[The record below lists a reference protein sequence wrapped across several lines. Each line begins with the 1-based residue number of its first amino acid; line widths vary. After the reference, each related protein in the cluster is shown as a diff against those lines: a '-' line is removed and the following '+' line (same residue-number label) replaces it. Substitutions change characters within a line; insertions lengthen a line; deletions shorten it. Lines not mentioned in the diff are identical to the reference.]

1 MYGSTAKAIS
11 HYKDTKNLLKLRIL
25 TENYFA
31 PHQTLCRKNRY
42 LWDKINAKMID
53 HLLQPLVCE
62 RFQTDARY
70 REGHLRVV
78 NALPE
83 RLVVGLHSPEIKQV
97 AKQLSRM
104 GGEVAMPD
112 GMRRFCM
119 GGAEVIR
126 AFEAV
131 PSESLCYEETVIW
144 GYLINLEKC
153 SLEERLAMLGRYVPV
168 LDNWAVCD
176 SYCAHAKWMARADK
190 AALWAFLERW
200 FDSKRE
206 FEVRFAVVVAMCYF
220 LGKEWFDKV
229 FERINRLDFGRIK
242 SKYKSVKGKPKV
254 AQQGTVQGAEPYY
267 VRMGVAWLLA
277 TALAKFPDQ
286 TKTFVR
292 SSNLPADVVKLYI
305 RKARESLRT
314 RTVEAV

>member
-1 MYGSTAKAIS
+1 
-11 HYKDTKNLLKLRIL
+11 
-25 TENYFA
+25 
-31 PHQTLCRKNRY
+31 
-42 LWDKINAKMID
+42 MID
-53 HLLQPLVCE
+53 HLLQPLICE
-62 RFQTDARY
+62 RFLNDAQY

-83 RLVVGLHSPEIKQV
+83 RRVMGLHSPDIKQV
-97 AKQLSRM
+97 AKLLSRE
-104 GGEVAMPD
+104 GGEVVMPD
-112 GMRRFCM
+112 GVHRICAN
-119 GGAEVIR
+119 GAEVIH

-131 PSESLCYEETVIW
+131 SSESLHYEETVIW

-153 SLEERLAMLGRYVPV
+153 SLDKRLAMLGRYVPV

-200 FDSKRE
+200 FDSESE

-220 LGKEWFDKV
+220 LHEEWLDKV
-229 FERINRLDFGRIK
+229 FECINRLDFGRIK
-242 SKYKSVKGKPKV
+242 SKYKTAKGKPKV

-286 TKTFVR
+286 TRAFVR
-292 SSNLPADVVKLYI
+292 LSNLPTDVIKLYI
-305 RKARESLRT
+305 RKARESFRT
-314 RTVEAV
+314 RTVEAL

>member
-1 MYGSTAKAIS
+1 M
-11 HYKDTKNLLKLRIL
+11 L
-25 TENYFA
+25 
-31 PHQTLCRKNRY
+31 
-42 LWDKINAKMID
+42 D
-53 HLLQPLVCE
+53 HLLQQFVCE
-62 RFQTDARY
+62 RFLTDARY

-83 RLVVGLHSPEIKQV
+83 RRVMGLHSPEIKQV
-97 AKQLSRM
+97 AKQLTRE
-104 GGEVAMPD
+104 GGEVVMPD
-112 GMRRFCM
+112 GTHRNCT

-126 AFEAV
+126 AFEEV

-153 SLEERLAMLGRYVPV
+153 SLDERLVMLGRYVPV

-190 AALWAFLERW
+190 AALWAFLEHW
-200 FDSKRE
+200 FDSEHE

-220 LGKEWFDKV
+220 LNDEWFDKV

-242 SKYKSVKGKPKV
+242 SKYKTVKGKPKV

-277 TALAKFPDQ
+277 TALAKFPDL
-286 TKTFVR
+286 TRAFVR
-292 SSNLPADVVKLYI
+292 SSNLPADVIKLYI
-305 RKARESLRT
+305 RKARESFRT

>member
-1 MYGSTAKAIS
+1 
-11 HYKDTKNLLKLRIL
+11 
-25 TENYFA
+25 
-31 PHQTLCRKNRY
+31 
-42 LWDKINAKMID
+42 MIE

-62 RFQTDARY
+62 RFRNDTRY

-83 RLVVGLHSPEIKQV
+83 RRVLGLHSPEIKAV
-97 AKQLSRM
+97 AKQLSRE
-104 GGEVAMPD
+104 GSEVVIPD
-112 GMRRFCM
+112 GVHRICAN
-119 GGAEVIR
+119 GAEVIHM
-126 AFEAV
+126 FEAA
-131 PSESLCYEETVIW
+131 PSESLCYEETVVW

-153 SLEERLAMLGRYVPV
+153 SLDERLVMLGRYVPV

-176 SYCAHAKWMARADK
+176 SYCAHAKWMACADK
-190 AALWAFLERW
+190 AVLWAFLERW
-200 FDSKRE
+200 FDSERE

-220 LGKEWFDKV
+220 LNEEWLDKV
-229 FERINRLDFGRIK
+229 FERINRFDFGRIK

-277 TALAKFPDQ
+277 TALAKFPD
-286 TKTFVR
+286 KTRAFVL
-292 SSNLPADVVKLYI
+292 SSNLPTDVVKLYI
-305 RKARESLRT
+305 RKARESFRT

>member
-1 MYGSTAKAIS
+1 MVI
-11 HYKDTKNLLKLRIL
+11 
-25 TENYFA
+25 NY
-31 PHQTLCRKNRY
+31 
-42 LWDKINAKMID
+42 
-53 HLLQPLVCE
+53 LQPLVCE
-62 RFQTDARY
+62 RFRNEARY

-83 RLVVGLHSPEIKQV
+83 RRVMGLHSPEIKQV
-97 AKQLSRM
+97 AKQLSRE
-104 GGEVAMPD
+104 GGEVVMPD
-112 GMRRFCM
+112 GVHRICAN
-119 GGAEVIR
+119 GSEVIR
-126 AFEAV
+126 TFEAV

-153 SLEERLAMLGRYVPV
+153 SLDDRLAMLTRYVPV

-190 AALWAFLERW
+190 EALWAFLERW
-200 FDSKRE
+200 FRSESE

-220 LGKEWFDKV
+220 LNDEWLDKV
-229 FERINRLDFGRIK
+229 FERINGLDFGRIK
-242 SKYKSVKGKPKV
+242 SKYKRIKGKPKM

-286 TKTFVR
+286 TRAFVR
-292 SSNLPADVVKLYI
+292 SSNLPEDVVNLYI
-305 RKARESLRT
+305 RKARESFRT
-314 RTVEAV
+314 RTVEAL

>member
-1 MYGSTAKAIS
+1 M
-11 HYKDTKNLLKLRIL
+11 
-25 TENYFA
+25 
-31 PHQTLCRKNRY
+31 
-42 LWDKINAKMID
+42 IN
-53 HLLQPLVCE
+53 HLQQPLACE
-62 RFQTDARY
+62 RFLTDSRY

-83 RLVVGLHSPEIKQV
+83 RRVVGLHSPEIKQV
-97 AKQLSRM
+97 AKQFSRE
-104 GGEVAMPD
+104 GGEVVMSD
-112 GMRRFCM
+112 GTHHICVN
-119 GGAEVIR
+119 GAEVIR

-153 SLEERLAMLGRYVPV
+153 SLDERLARLGRYVPV

-176 SYCAHAKWMARADK
+176 SYCAHAKWMAHTDK
-190 AALWAFLERW
+190 AALWAFLEQW
-200 FDSKRE
+200 FDSERE

-220 LGKEWFDKV
+220 LNEEWLDKV
-229 FERINRLDFGRIK
+229 FERINGLDFGRIK
-242 SKYKSVKGKPKV
+242 SKYKSIKGKPTV

-277 TALAKFPDQ
+277 TALAKFPDA
-286 TKTFVR
+286 TRAFVR
-292 SSNLPADVVKLYI
+292 PSNLPADVVKLYI

-314 RTVEAV
+314 RTVEAL